1 MELSSSIDFYMPCT
15 LVILTYVKAG
25 KLNTPTHPLHK
36 DTPSLYRRLLHSA
49 VRGGRSKLRA
59 DVGL

>member
-25 KLNTPTHPLHK
+25 KLHTPPLNPLPPTIHPLHK
-36 DTPSLYRRLLHSA
+36 DTPSLYEGYFTVL
-49 VRGGRSKLRA
+49 
-59 DVGL
+59 